1 MGNDMNAWNW
11 GRLHVLAQPH
21 FLSKRGDLGALLDL
35 NGKPCGGDNVTVCSG
50 SADASYA
57 AALGAGFRMVAELS
71 DPDAGIWETEVA
83 GASGHPGSP
92 HYADQIDP
100 WAAGELHYI
109 ALKGDVGGA
118 VTTLEP
124 TT

>member
-1 MGNDMNAWNW
+1 
-11 GRLHVLAQPH
+11 
-21 FLSKRGDLGALLDL
+21 
-35 NGKPCGGDNVTVCSG
+35 
-50 SADASYA
+50 
-57 AALGAGFRMVAELS
+57 LS